1 MHTGRAVQYAVVV
14 VVAEYSR
21 CIGEPVRY
29 LYSLF
34 KQWPSRRSVV
44 LVNLR
49 QVVIQSSDID
59 TACSSRRA
67 RVPPL
72 VWLSSKRVHQRLA
85 WLLWLVAP
93 HKTITSI
100 RRLISRFG
108 SSLRRHFVHWRG
120 FEKGLLPD
128 KLLCTHS
135 LRAWLALGSTVL
147 RHTPS
152 LIHKVRCAG
161 PSVKCLCRWLC
172 CCRRGPVIHVMLLRV
187 LTTWCSPSQSGR

>member
-1 MHTGRAVQYAVVV
+1 MVSQTIRLGDDSVLYSRRPRHCITTTFLIRPLLRGRASFPRSIYAHGQGRAVQYTVVV

-34 KQWPSRRSVV
+34 KQWPSCRSVV

-93 HKTITSI
+93 HKTTTSI

-120 FEKGLLPD
+120 FQKGLLPD
-128 KLLCTHS
+128 KLLCG
-135 LRAWLALGSTVL
+135 LG
-147 RHTPS
+147 
-152 LIHKVRCAG
+152 G
-161 PSVKCLCRWLC
+161 PLC
-172 CCRRGPVIHVMLLRV
+172 
-187 LTTWCSPSQSGR
+187 

>member
-108 SSLRRHFVHWRG
+108 SSLRRHFVKKAYCLISYYAHPA
-120 FEKGLLPD
+120 KSLVGLGVHCA
-128 KLLCTHS
+128 KTHTFVNPQS
-135 LRAWLALGSTVL
+135 ALGWS
-147 RHTPS
+147 
-152 LIHKVRCAG
+152 
-161 PSVKCLCRWLC
+161 
-172 CCRRGPVIHVMLLRV
+172 
-187 LTTWCSPSQSGR
+187 